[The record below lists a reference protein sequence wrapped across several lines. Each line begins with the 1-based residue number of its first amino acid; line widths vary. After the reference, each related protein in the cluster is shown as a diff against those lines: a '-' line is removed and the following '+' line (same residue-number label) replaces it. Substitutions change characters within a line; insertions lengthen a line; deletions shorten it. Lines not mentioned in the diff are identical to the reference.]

1 VSIVHGA
8 VAVVLVDRQWVD
20 QMLLMYGDECL
31 AMFTNSAAQPS
42 TVGEHGM
49 VCAML
54 LGGRSGSSSSRSTMT
69 VSSRLMHRA
78 SRQ

>member
-8 VAVVLVDRQWVD
+8 VAVVLVDGQWVD
-20 QMLLMYGDECL
+20 QMLLSGDECL

-54 LGGRSGSSSSRSTMT
+54 LGDRSGSSSSQSTMT
-69 VSSRLMHRA
+69 VSSRLLHRA
-78 SRQ
+78 ARQ

>member
-20 QMLLMYGDECL
+20 QMLLMYGNECL

-54 LGGRSGSSSSRSTMT
+54 LGGRSSSSSRSTMT